1 MSAKWTCENCDAPLA
16 GRRPDAR
23 FCSPACRRA
32 GARRGEARRGSLAAD
47 PAENPAEA
55 TARRAH
61 ACEAALR
68 HLEARL
74 AELGPHLPTADCR
87 LLARVMRDALRA
99 AREDA

>member
-61 ACEAALR
+61 ACEATLRRLERRLDELAR
-68 HLEARL
+68 HLSDADARL
-74 AELGPHLPTADCR
+74 M
-87 LLARVMRDALRA
+87 ARVMSDALR
-99 AREDA
+99 EDG

>member
-1 MSAKWTCENCDAPLA
+1 MSADRTCERCATPLD
-16 GRRPDAR
+16 GRRPEAR
-23 FCSPACRRA
+23 YCSPACRRA
-32 GARRGEARRGSLAAD
+32 GARRREARRGSLPAD

-99 AREDA
+99 EVDG